1 MSEPQEKK
9 KTEYVYDRQQKSFFI
24 TINNPLEH
32 GYTHEKIIDIMHTKF
47 KHRVY
52 WAMCDEKGSTYH
64 THIYVLL
71 SAKKRWSSV
80 QKAYPHSHIET
91 ETRGTPQECR
101 AYLRKEGSKY
111 MDKAETNFPDTF
123 YEEGE
128 IPKVIISNDRAQML
142 QQIEELLNDGMRPS
156 EIFNL
161 SITFRQYEK
170 IIRDHFFQKRFEETP
185 PLREIKVYYHMGE
198 SGSGKSYHYV
208 KLCEKYGAD
217 NVCFCSDT
225 SNNCTAFLD
234 KYEAQQVL
242 FIDETKKNSFNFA
255 YILQL
260 LQGYRTPVH
269 CRYSN
274 CYSLWNE
281 VHITSIYEPHDLYEG
296 MVDYNNRSVDS
307 EYQLLRRI
315 TYYVYHWK
323 TEDGE
328 YHEYEIPASQYT
340 NYQDLIYM
348 ATHDGFRPVSNENN
362 PFTESEVQA
371 DAETKIKD

>member
-64 THIYVLL
+64 THVYVLL
-71 SAKKRWSSV
+71 SAKKRWSSC
-80 QKAYPHSHIET
+80 QRAFPYSHIEA

-101 AYLRKEGSKY
+101 AYIRKEGDKY
-111 MDKAETNFPDTF
+111 KDKAETNYPDTF

-128 IPKVIISNDRAQML
+128 IPKIIISNDRAYML

-185 PLREIKVYYHMGE
+185 PLREIIVYYHMGA
-198 SGSGKSYHYV
+198 SGSGKSYSYV

-234 KYEAQQVL
+234 KYESQQVL
-242 FIDETKKNSFNFA
+242 FLDEAKKNSFNFA

-281 VHITSIYEPHDLYEG
+281 VHITSIYTPHDLYEG
-296 MVDYNNRSVDS
+296 MVDISNRSIDS

-315 TYYVYHWK
+315 TNYVYHWK
-323 TEDGE
+323 TDDGV
-328 YHEYEIPASQYT
+328 YHEYEMPASEYT
-340 NYQDLIYM
+340 TYDDLVKK
-348 ATHDGFRPVSNENN
+348 ATGTDFTTVSDDIDN
-362 PFTESEVQA
+362 PF
-371 DAETKIKD
+371 IKEDEK

>member
-9 KTEYVYDRQQKSFFI
+9 KTEYVYDRQTKAAMI
-24 TINNPLEH
+24 TINNPETYNMSH
-32 GYTHEKIIDIMHTKF
+32 DEIIHIMHTKF
-47 KHRVY
+47 KHLVY
-52 WAMCDEKGSTYH
+52 WCMCDEQGSCYH
-64 THIYVLL
+64 THVYFLL
-71 SAKKRWSSV
+71 SKKRRHSV
-80 QKAYPHSHIET
+80 LRRLFPHAHIE
-91 ETRGTPQECR
+91 EAKGSPQQCR
-101 AYLRKEGSKY
+101 DYLLKEGDKFK
-111 MDKAETNFPDTF
+111 DKAETKIEGTF

-128 IPKVIISNDRAQML
+128 IPKVILSNDRTQML
-142 QQIEELLNDGMRPS
+142 KQIEELLNDGMRPS

-185 PLREIKVYYHMGE
+185 PLREIKVYYHMGA
-198 SGSGKSYHYV
+198 SGSGKSYSYV

-328 YHEYEIPASQYT
+328 YHAYEIPASQYT